1 MILLLQLARGAV
13 TKRKKFLKKFLY
25 YFKNGFEDETYIA
38 WERKYKEDAHLKFN
52 EVLGKKNFSKLLKL
66 KNYKAIVQYAVQIE
80 SRTNLLFSFEKMALR
95 DAVKSEEAAKMF
107 ALGLFNYIYGS
118 QALKERFE
126 AFVEVVQLYLVLS
139 EIRMNSFSLNLVS
152 HKWQH

>member
-1 MILLLQLARGAV
+1 MILLLQLTRGAV

-66 KNYKAIVQYAVQIE
+66 KNYKAIVQYAVPVSYTHLRAHE
-80 SRTNLLFSFEKMALR
+80 TVLDLVCRLLLEKTT
-95 DAVKSEEAAKMF
+95 VY
-107 ALGLFNYIYGS
+107 N
-118 QALKERFE
+118 
-126 AFVEVVQLYLVLS
+126 
-139 EIRMNSFSLNLVS
+139 
-152 HKWQH
+152 